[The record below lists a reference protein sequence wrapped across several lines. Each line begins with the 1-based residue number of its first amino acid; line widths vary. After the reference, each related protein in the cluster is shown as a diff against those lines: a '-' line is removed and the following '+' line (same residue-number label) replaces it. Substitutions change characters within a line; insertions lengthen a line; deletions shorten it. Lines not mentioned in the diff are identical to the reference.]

1 MTEATSSLGPK
12 AARTRA
18 RILSSALRLF
28 AERGYEATTMRD
40 VAREAEASVGL
51 AYRYFGSKDEF
62 ALALYEELAEGS
74 VLWAREELRA
84 GPVADRFEAAM
95 LAKIDQIEPHRDP
108 LAALLSRSI
117 DPGSEL
123 SVLGE
128 STAGI
133 RERMSAVFMRVVEG
147 ASDAPRGRQARELAL
162 VLYGLHFAILLYWF
176 YDRTEGARATRDLAR
191 SARDTLRFLK
201 PALRLP
207 PMSRVLTRLSKALED
222 VGVGDVGST

>member
-1 MTEATSSLGPK
+1 MTPK
-12 AARTRA
+12 AERTRA

-51 AYRYFGSKDEF
+51 AYRYFGSKEEF

-74 VLWAREELRA
+74 VIWAQEELRD
-84 GPVADRFEAAM
+84 GTVAERFEAAM
-95 LAKIDQIEPHRDP
+95 LAKIDQVEPHRDP

-117 DPGSEL
+117 DPGSGL
-123 SVLGE
+123 SVLGDN
-128 STAGI
+128 TAGI
-133 RERMSAVFMRVVEG
+133 RKRMNAVFMQVVEG
-147 ASDAPRGRQARELAL
+147 ATDAPRGRQARELGL
-162 VLYGLHFAILLYWF
+162 VLYGLHFAIMLYWF
-176 YDRTEGARATRDLAR
+176 YDKTEDARATRDLAR
-191 SARDTLRFLK
+191 SARDTLRFVR

-222 VGVGDVGST
+222 VGVGDAGVEA